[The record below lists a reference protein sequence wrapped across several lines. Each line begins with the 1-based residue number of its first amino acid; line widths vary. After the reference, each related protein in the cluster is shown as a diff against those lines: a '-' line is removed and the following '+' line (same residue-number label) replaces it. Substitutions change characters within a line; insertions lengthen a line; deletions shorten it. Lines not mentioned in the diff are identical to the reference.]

1 MARFEAVADKI
12 SRYHPG
18 RKRKHTHMDHAVM
31 LATIYAPL
39 YIVGLLL
46 VIMWGMNTAGSSR

>member
-1 MARFEAVADKI
+1 MERFEAVADKI

-18 RKRKHTHMDHAVM
+18 RKRKHTHMDHSAM
-31 LATIYAPL
+31 LATIYSPL

-46 VIMWGMNTAGSSR
+46 VIMWGMNIAGSSR

>member
-1 MARFEAVADKI
+1 
-12 SRYHPG
+12 
-18 RKRKHTHMDHAVM
+18 M

-39 YIVGLLL
+39 YFVGLLL